1 MSDKSQIVL
10 HQMGNIKVTEGEKG
24 LLKDELIQGVVF
36 DQPIEVPGQ
45 GIGTE
50 ATPMLYQPPFYLSEQ
65 NFEKIRRPSGKLA
78 GFGWSCIGLSVL
90 NGFRLLLRIAEL
102 GFSQPS
108 IASFKLEIIITSGIL
123 IVGVISVLLG
133 SWFSRS
139 KNTVLKEIRR
149 YFESNPPKLEI
160 RRTGKTK

>member
-10 HQMGNIKVTEGEKG
+10 HQMGDIKAIEGGKV
-24 LLKDELIQGVVF
+24 LLKDELIQGAVF
-36 DQPIEVPGQ
+36 DQPIEVPSQ
-45 GIGTE
+45 DIGTE
-50 ATPMLYQPPFYLSEQ
+50 AAPMLYQPPFYLSEQ

-90 NGFRLLLRIAEL
+90 NGFRLLLRITEL

-123 IVGVISVLLG
+123 IVGVISVLFG

-139 KNTVLKEIRR
+139 KNTVLKEIGR

-160 RRTGKTK
+160 RRTGTTK